1 MTQPHQI
8 TQNTSP
14 KSNHAASDSSVV
26 ASDSRV
32 TTSIPDAPSLDAG
45 DKMLIANGKPQLLGK
60 SSSQLESLMREMGF
74 PAFRGRQI
82 AAWIYK
88 RGAASFDDMNDLPRA
103 LRERLAST
111 HALAFPDVTTRMES
125 RDGSAKLLLQM
136 GDGERIE
143 TVRLPFENRLS
154 VCVSSQAGC
163 AMACAFCAT
172 GLGGFRRNLSTAEII
187 AQPILASR
195 IDDKRIDDSTR
206 RVPRMTNGELE
217 ARDANSSIA
226 APFGSNRQSSI
237 SHIVFMGMGE
247 PLLNVSNVLE
257 SIGLMHDEMGIP
269 QRHITVSTVG
279 ILAGIERLASA
290 QLQVTLA
297 VSLHAPDD
305 DLRHRLIPTST
316 KTRVSDI
323 VGAAKNYV
331 RQTGRRVTFE
341 YVVLGGVND
350 APQMA
355 RRLAALCRGWPCHVN
370 LIPWNAVPD
379 ARLENLAFNA
389 PDSGALREFRGILEN
404 SGVAVTQRVQRG
416 ADVAAACGQLRALD
430 NDKERRAGIALV
442 AR

>member
-1 MTQPHQI
+1 M
-8 TQNTSP
+8 
-14 KSNHAASDSSVV
+14 
-26 ASDSRV
+26 
-32 TTSIPDAPSLDAG
+32 SIADARS
-45 DKMLIANGKPQLLGK
+45 QLLGK
-60 SSSQLESLMREMGF
+60 SSAQLELLMREMGF

-111 HALAFPDVTTRMES
+111 HALAFPHVATRMES

-195 IDDKRIDDSTR
+195 IDDGRWTNDDSP
-206 RVPRMTNGELE
+206 PRISELSIVHPK
-217 ARDANSSIA
+217 SSIS
-226 APFGSNRQSSI
+226 PI

-257 SIGLMHDEMGIP
+257 SIGLMHQEMGIP

-279 ILAGIERLASA
+279 ILAGIERLANA

-316 KTRVSDI
+316 KTRVLDI

-331 RQTGRRVTFE
+331 RQSGRRVTFE

-379 ARLENLAFNA
+379 ARMENIAFNA
-389 PDSGALREFRGILEN
+389 PDPHSLREFRGILEN

-430 NDKERRAGIALV
+430 NDLDNDAQKRRADIALA